1 MDTAASLI
9 AIATLCEKLIK
20 YINATRAAKDDRQ
33 RLRSQIRA
41 CSHIIL
47 QLKDEAEDSENLEES
62 EEWAK
67 SIQLLS
73 SPLCRL
79 HEALS
84 VAAQAL
90 SPRDSTIEKLK
101 WPLKEQDV
109 RKLIDAIRYEM
120 DLLSLALDRNSTR
133 LLQKISLHSQH
144 NEQLLIELKSTLG
157 TRDVDHQFALEKVA
171 EKLGG
176 LEMGQNG
183 VQKQVQQL
191 HERHDLQEAIQ
202 KRQCILE
209 ELNSIDYESQQRNAI
224 RSRQAGTGQWLL
236 NSQQYQ
242 DWLTGKHRTLFCP
255 GIPGAGK
262 TVLASIINEDL
273 RHRFHADPQIGLAH
287 LFFDYRRQDQ
297 QSNETLLSGL
307 LKQLVA
313 QQLQLPLP
321 KQVDDFYKTH
331 RQEYSG
337 QARTVMPTLEAV
349 IASFSRVFI
358 VLDALDECLAPEQNC
373 TDLICAIQELQK
385 RHKLQLLATSRP
397 VPEVT
402 GRFTAASVLQIQAD
416 AHDVQK
422 YLAQQIHR
430 LPGFVRKDVRLQDEV
445 ISSIV
450 AAVQGMFLLAKLHL
464 NSMIGKRS
472 KKALRTSLHNLATGS
487 NAYDSVYEDAMLRI
501 EGQLH
506 DQRELAKEALAFL
519 TCTKHHFSKLDLEM
533 ALGAESGNPDIDPD
547 NFPDI
552 YDVVTACAGLVT
564 VNEESD
570 TVGLAHYTTQEYLE
584 RTQQRWFPDAQALIT
599 DSCLSYL
606 YFLSSGDCWT
616 VGLDTMWQSSDWC
629 VYSAKNWGYHARQV
643 PASHER
649 VMEVLNQS
657 SHLGATLGYMY
668 DNLSCNRFLGRCI
681 EIDRSPLD
689 GLHLA
694 TYFGL
699 EAAFD
704 ALLERTLDRSSE
716 LNGGYPSLTTAL
728 AIAAYCGHEAI
739 VRQLLLHGVLIEPS
753 IPSRHSDCPSNIMHL
768 AAMRGHDTILKLL
781 LDHGADVDLLNSDG
795 RTALH
800 FAVAYGSVPATM
812 VLLEAQTNVNI
823 QDNWGWTPLHEAAA
837 YKNGNL
843 EIFQQL
849 INYGSAI
856 YLRSHLGR
864 TILHDAVLAGN
875 IHLFR
880 MLVKTQADVNVGDY
894 LGQTPLHEAA
904 AIDDPNILKHLLSLG
919 ASVEKATKHGVTP
932 LMVACWHLPHFQE
945 KLEILLAAGADLHAI
960 DCEDQSVLMWAMHA
974 GPQPD
979 ILRFLL
985 DQGADPQLGVS
996 PLSRAMSGS
1005 AAAKARAYEEDDDEE
1020 KKEWAFW
1027 QQEWEACIQILKDF
1041 GAE

>member
-1 MDTAASLI
+1 
-9 AIATLCEKLIK
+9 
-20 YINATRAAKDDRQ
+20 
-33 RLRSQIRA
+33 
-41 CSHIIL
+41 
-47 QLKDEAEDSENLEES
+47 
-62 EEWAK
+62 
-67 SIQLLS
+67 
-73 SPLCRL
+73 
-79 HEALS
+79 
-84 VAAQAL
+84 
-90 SPRDSTIEKLK
+90 
-101 WPLKEQDV
+101 
-109 RKLIDAIRYEM
+109 
-120 DLLSLALDRNSTR
+120 
-133 LLQKISLHSQH
+133 
-144 NEQLLIELKSTLG
+144 
-157 TRDVDHQFALEKVA
+157 
-171 EKLGG
+171 
-176 LEMGQNG
+176 MGQNG

-533 ALGAESGNPDIDPD
+533 ALGAESGNSDIDPD

-649 VMEVLNQS
+649 VME
-657 SHLGATLGYMY
+657 
-668 DNLSCNRFLGRCI
+668 
-681 EIDRSPLD
+681 
-689 GLHLA
+689 
-694 TYFGL
+694 
-699 EAAFD
+699 
-704 ALLERTLDRSSE
+704 
-716 LNGGYPSLTTAL
+716 
-728 AIAAYCGHEAI
+728 
-739 VRQLLLHGVLIEPS
+739 LLLHGVLIEPS

-945 KLEILLAAGADLHAI
+945 KLEILLAAEADLHAI